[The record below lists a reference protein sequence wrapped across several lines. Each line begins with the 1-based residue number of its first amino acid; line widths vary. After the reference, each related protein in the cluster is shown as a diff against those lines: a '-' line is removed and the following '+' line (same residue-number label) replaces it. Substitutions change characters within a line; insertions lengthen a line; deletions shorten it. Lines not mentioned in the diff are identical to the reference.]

1 MTFFALLTKEL
12 RLRLRRERTIWV
24 IISYILLLGVLGW
37 FYINSF
43 SGSYTNNYNSNGL
56 GDTGAK
62 LYYLLSLVQLLLI
75 IYITPAFT
83 SNAVNGE
90 KERQTFD
97 MLLCSRLSAFSLVS
111 GKLVAGVVN
120 ALLLLV
126 ASVPLF
132 SLVFFFGGISPQ
144 QVLIALLVY
153 IVTTLTIGMLG
164 LFCSTLFSRP
174 AVSTAITYIIVVIWV
189 VLPLLLSL
197 LTVSSGDILN
207 VIQLTISGSQSSLS
221 SSKSILLYIWNPTT
235 ALISTWPRGG
245 NLPYYTLGKL
255 RFAPWVAYSILSLAT
270 TVVLF
275 ALSMWTVKPNPLGR
289 LRTLLR
295 RESTQHQSN
304 LPAAHPS

>member
-24 IISYILLLGVLGW
+24 IISYLLLMGVLGW
-37 FYINSF
+37 FFINSF
-43 SGSYTNNYNSNGL
+43 SGSYTNNYSANGL
-56 GDTGAK
+56 GDTGAN

-111 GKLVAGVVN
+111 GKLIAGVVN
-120 ALLLLV
+120 ALLLIV
-126 ASVPLF
+126 AAVPLF

-144 QVLIALLVY
+144 QVLTALLVY
-153 IVTTLTIGMLG
+153 IVTTLVIGMLG

-174 AVSTAITYIIVVIWV
+174 SVSTAITYIIVVLWV
-189 VLPLLLSL
+189 VMPLLLSF
-197 LTVSSGDILN
+197 LTFSSGVILSA
-207 VIQLTISGSQSSLS
+207 IQLTLPGNQPIPP
-221 SSKSILLYIWNPTT
+221 SKPILLYIWNPAT
-235 ALISTWPRGG
+235 ALISTYPQGG
-245 NLPYYTLGKL
+245 SMPYYTLGKL
-255 RFAPWVAYSILSLAT
+255 RFAPWVAYTILSLAA
-270 TVVLF
+270 TVILF
-275 ALSMWTVKPNPLGR
+275 ALSMWTVKPNPVGR

-295 RESTQHQSN
+295 RE
-304 LPAAHPS
+304 PAQNQDEIHVAQPS